1 PTVPAAAPTGVPTP
15 APITANVEA
24 PVPMD
29 AQAVA
34 LGTHGSGI
42 ADVNNKRYYI
52 VTVGR
57 GIGVFDNWNE
67 TSNYVTG
74 APGSTFSMFAKGP
87 GAHNKA
93 MRAFNA
99 AFASGSY
106 NIV

>member
-57 GIGVFDNWNE
+57 GIGVFDNWLEIGQCRSFYINV
-67 TSNYVTG
+67 SLVCVY
-74 APGSTFSMFAKGP
+74 
-87 GAHNKA
+87 
-93 MRAFNA
+93 
-99 AFASGSY
+99 
-106 NIV
+106 